1 LSTQDKTAD
10 RSRIWFTALAG
21 SAETD
26 TSTAAHYPASVLVAD
41 TMLQN
46 ERVRYLAVVPD
57 PQNRFPRA
65 HQGEVGIDEC
75 WALAHAVHAAFTQ
88 DHDGDRR
95 ALIALVG
102 LPSQAYGRR
111 EEQLGLHLACAAA
124 TDAYAS
130 ARLAGHPVIAL
141 IVGHA
146 QSGGF
151 LAHGYQAN
159 RLLALDDPEVS
170 VHAMGKEAAARVTRR
185 SVEEIEQ
192 IAQKVLPMAYTI
204 RDYARLGI
212 LDTLIEGVQA
222 DDPEAADIQR
232 VKDAIVAAIIDARSG
247 PRDLSRRWTSPSA
260 RVNRAAS
267 ISVRER
273 MATQW
278 R

>member
-1 LSTQDKTAD
+1 LSTRHLIAD
-10 RSRIWFTALAG
+10 RSRTWFTALVG
-21 SAETD
+21 N
-26 TSTAAHYPASVLVAD
+26 AHSLEGYPASVLVAD
-41 TMLQN
+41 VLLQN

-57 PQNRFPRA
+57 PHHRFPRA
-65 HQGEVGIDEC
+65 RQGEVGIDEC
-75 WALAHAVHAAFTQ
+75 LALASAVREVILQ
-88 DHDGDRR
+88 DQGGNRR

-111 EEQLGLHLACAAA
+111 EELLGLHLACAAA

-130 ARLAGHPVIAL
+130 ARLLGHPVIAL

-185 SVEEIEQ
+185 SVEEMEKVAHQ
-192 IAQKVLPMAYTI
+192 ILPMAYAI
-204 RDYARLGI
+204 RDYARLGL
-212 LDTLIEGVQA
+212 LDTLIEGVQPDHPEEA
-222 DDPEAADIQR
+222 DVQR
-232 VKDAIVAAIIDARSG
+232 VKEALLRAIVDARLG
-247 PRDLSRRWTSPSA
+247 PCDLSRRWTAPSA
-260 RVNRAAS
+260 RMGRSAS

-273 MATQW
+273 MAAQW
-278 R
+278 K